1 MVERIVYCAVSNA
14 IRQGRNFESLW
25 KNHVLCRNCFA
36 IRYILNK
43 RSDRTLALKSTS
55 SQDKGG
61 LGSSSIFVQDGIYI
75 EELPVIIKKT
85 NDVYVVIDGK
95 VKVKQDIS
103 SDSKTCQSVG
113 INLENIIKL
122 NISNYNSPEE
132 IFRYLE
138 MLPSSEVTPSVA
150 LTLLERIFDLFS
162 TYPDIQTSVRENA
175 RENFTHL
182 AVLTKLCELICESE
196 DPNILLSGL
205 QAIINA
211 DSGMKNENYSQI
223 ILQEL
228 LIRVTERK
236 MKLQEICE
244 LIEILKQAGNEQ
256 LNIDRLW
263 QNIIDCSN
271 EINEGNILKVYNILP
286 CFKTSQRIL
295 LNFLYHQTTNCLT
308 NLTGKQIAQI
318 LKIQCNIKQKLRKL
332 LTVISYWTNINIHI
346 LTEEELKDIIYYM
359 NNLDYYDKN
368 LQKAIERFMKAK
380 GSKIQSAELMCVV
393 ADYCIH
399 FQWQSNII
407 LDSLKNYFVNNSN
420 SLSTRDIYSL
430 VRVFGLLNY
439 LPDNSYQFFEIV
451 ENILS
456 VKFSNFNPQML
467 IEILL
472 SCIYLQRY
480 PLNFVRRI
488 FSPIFLD
495 KMNETLSY
503 ADLQWSYNQLK
514 LLDSSLSLECPQYQ
528 GPLLLRNLSAK
539 SLHKDGR
546 LRRIEYLLLEDFA
559 VIFNGREKI
568 LRNFILPG
576 LPLLDTYIID
586 YVIHFDANG
595 LPLPNYVIAGVD
607 RRVAIVVHVPE
618 HYCLDSEVLIGLQAT
633 KLRQL
638 KILNFHV
645 AEVEYN
651 IIERLRNSPKERHEY
666 IKSKVVMPFMFLK
679 ET

>member
-14 IRQGRNFESLW
+14 IRQGRKFENLW

-36 IRYILNK
+36 ISYILNK

-95 VKVKQDIS
+95 VKVKQDVS
-103 SDSKTCQSVG
+103 PDSKTYQSVG

-162 TYPDIQTSVRENA
+162 TYPDIRTSMRENA
-175 RENFTHL
+175 QENFTHL

-332 LTVISYWTNINIHI
+332 LTVISYWTNVNIHI
-346 LTEEELKDIIYYM
+346 LMEEDLKDIIYYM

-380 GSKIQSAELMCVV
+380 GSKIQSTELMCVV

-430 VRVFGLLNY
+430 VRIFGLLNF
-439 LPDNSYQFFEIV
+439 LPDNSYQFFETV

-488 FSPIFLD
+488 FSPVFLD
-495 KMNETLSY
+495 KMNGSNVEMMIKE
-503 ADLQWSYNQLK
+503 N
-514 LLDSSLSLECPQYQ
+514 
-528 GPLLLRNLSAK
+528 
-539 SLHKDGR
+539 GR

-568 LRNFILPG
+568 LRSFILPG

-595 LPLPNYVIAGVD
+595 LPLPNYVIAGID
-607 RRVAIVVHVPE
+607 KRVAIVIHVPE

-645 AEVEYN
+645 AELEYN